1 MEGIASP
8 EWGGFKA
15 RGDRV
20 RKRLAVIGAAAAV
33 MALAV
38 SMVVG
43 PAGAQDDQRRTIR
56 VTGVTIQDT
65 FADLG
70 EQGFSLGDKFI
81 FSAGLRRHGER
92 VGRLGVECTITMTR
106 HGGESQCVAT
116 ARFGN
121 GQITAQG
128 LLAGEPETFVFPVT
142 GGSGAYLGA
151 EGTVRVRQVTDT
163 REILT
168 FRLED

>member
-1 MEGIASP
+1 MG
-8 EWGGFKA
+8 
-15 RGDRV
+15 
-20 RKRLAVIGAAAAV
+20 KRSAAIGAAAAV
-33 MALAV
+33 LALAV
-38 SMVVG
+38 SMLVG
-43 PAGAQDDQRRTIR
+43 PAGAQEDGGRTIR
-56 VTGVTIQDT
+56 VAAVTIEER
-65 FADLG
+65 FLNLG
-70 EQGFSLGDKFI
+70 PQGFSLGDKFI
-81 FSAGLRRHGER
+81 FSANLRRHGER

-128 LLAGEPETFVFPVT
+128 LLAGEPETFVFPIT

-151 EGTVRVRQVTDT
+151 EGAVRVRQVTDT